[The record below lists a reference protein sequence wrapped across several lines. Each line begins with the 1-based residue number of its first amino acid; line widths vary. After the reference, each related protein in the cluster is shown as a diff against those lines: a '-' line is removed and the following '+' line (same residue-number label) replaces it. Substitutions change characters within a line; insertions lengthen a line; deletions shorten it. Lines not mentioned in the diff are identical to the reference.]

1 MALAPTIRTSAI
13 WAIYILIVLEFL
25 FMITPFLAFWYYPAY
40 SGVLNVLRASPA
52 TDWLVTFFLPHFS
65 DTTDPALHA
74 LSAAGWWLI
83 GGGLAVFAVTAAQV
97 YWAKFTRRTMVHGGL
112 YRLIRHPQYTALIV
126 VGVGVMLIW
135 PRFIVLFALVSMAF
149 LYLILARHEERICL
163 AKFGDDYAAYMART
177 GAFFPRLWATRAPAS
192 VPSRPVATL
201 IAYLVTLAIAGSAA
215 YGLREHAMAHIAA
228 IYETREVIL
237 SPALL
242 SPDELRAAHTLAAQ
256 DPRVAERVATARAGR
271 VTYVVPESW
280 YMPDLPVDP
289 LNEIG
294 AGSHGAPKNF
304 DRKKLQVLFTEA
316 RTFKRDAQGK
326 AILRTAHGIRPL
338 ALADIDLATG
348 VVTRVTSP
356 PPHVVWGD
364 IPMPLF

>member
-1 MALAPTIRTSAI
+1 MALAPTIRTSAV

-40 SGVLNVLRASPA
+40 SGVLNALRASPA
-52 TDWLVTFFLPHFS
+52 TDWLVAFFLPHFS
-65 DTTDPALHA
+65 DTTDPALQA

-83 GGGLAVFAVTAAQV
+83 GGGLIVFAITAAQV
-97 YWAKFTRRTMVHGGL
+97 YGAKFMRRTMVHGGL

-126 VGVGVMLIW
+126 VGIGVMLIW

-149 LYLILARHEERICL
+149 LYLILARHEERSCL

-177 GAFFPRLWATRAPAS
+177 GAFFPRLWTANAPAV
-192 VPSRPVATL
+192 VPSRPVTTL
-201 IAYLVTLAIAGSAA
+201 IAYLVTLAVAGSIA

-228 IYETREVIL
+228 VYDAREVIL

-242 SPDELRAAHTLAAQ
+242 SPDELRAAHALAIQ
-256 DPRVAERVATARAGR
+256 DPRVAERVASAHAGR

-280 YMPDLPVDP
+280 YMPDIPVDP
-289 LNEIG
+289 LDEIV
-294 AGSHGAPKNF
+294 AGGHGAPKTF
-304 DRKKLQVLFTEA
+304 DRTKLQVLFTEA
-316 RTFKRDAQGK
+316 RTFKPGAEGK

-338 ALADIDLATG
+338 ARADIDLATHT
-348 VVTRVTSP
+348 VVQVTDP